1 MYMSY
6 DLIFNVGEL
15 SILVGI
21 ASFIVVSHTSLTRRV
36 DELYNMSAK
45 MEERVDNLYTYL
57 INKLRGNK

>member
-1 MYMSY
+1 MSY

-45 MEERVDNLYTYL
+45 MGERVDNLYTYL

>member
-45 MEERVDNLYTYL
+45 MGERVDNLYTYL